1 MMTDTLS
8 TLQPRCTLRPRAALR
23 SLMLGAAVASLAAC
37 NGQDLDWDL
46 RQSANTLNT
55 TDAARQATAAPPVP
69 DARGVISYPT
79 YQVAVA
85 QRGDTVASLAAR
97 IGLDA
102 GAVARYNGL
111 NPEIGLRQGEVLAL
125 PSRVAEPLAST
136 TSGVSTTPITGGAAA
151 GSIDITSLASGAI
164 DRSGDP
170 TSSTGKPQ
178 GVPGR
183 EPIRHQVLRGE
194 TAFTI
199 ARLYNVSAKALAD
212 WNGLGPD
219 LAVREGQ
226 YLMIPVPGEEA
237 LDAAKATSAVDSA
250 APGTG
255 SATPLP
261 PSASKPLPDEKP
273 VAAAAVAGAQPASPN
288 LATQQTAASATR
300 FAFPADGKIIRAYD
314 KGKNEGIDIGA
325 AAGSPVRA
333 AADGTVAA
341 ITQDTD
347 QVPILVIRHD
357 GGVLTVY
364 ANIDG
369 IKVAK
374 GAAVKR
380 GQIIA
385 TVRAG
390 SPAFLHFEVRQGFDS
405 TDPMPFLQ

>member
-1 MMTDTLS
+1 MITPIFRVL
-8 TLQPRCTLRPRAALR
+8 PLRALLLGV
-23 SLMLGAAVASLAAC
+23 SLAGLAAC
-37 NGQDLDWDL
+37 TSDQSFDWDL

-55 TDAARQATAAPPVP
+55 SDAARGATGNRPSP
-69 DARGVISYPT
+69 DGRGVISYPT

-85 QRGDTVASLAAR
+85 QRGDTVASLAVR

-111 NPEIGLRQGEVLAL
+111 TPEVGLRQGEVLAL
-125 PSRVAEPLAST
+125 PSRVAVAAAGT
-136 TSGVSTTPITGGAAA
+136 GVSTTPITGSAAP

-164 DRSGDP
+164 ERAGDTAP
-170 TSSTGKPQ
+170 AAGQPQ

-199 ARLYNVSAKALAD
+199 ARLYNVPAKALAD

-237 LDAAKATSAVDSA
+237 LDAGRVQPVVDSA
-250 APGTG
+250 PPGVG

-261 PSASKPLPDEKP
+261 PSASTPLPDEKP
-273 VAAAAVAGAQPASPN
+273 VTVAAAAAAAPASPD
-288 LATQQTAASATR
+288 LGAQQTAASAPR
-300 FAFPADGKIIRAYD
+300 FAFPADGKIINAYD

-341 ITQDTD
+341 ITEDTD

-364 ANIDG
+364 ANING

-380 GQIIA
+380 GQTIA

-390 SPAFLHFEVRQGFDS
+390 SPSFLHFEVRQGFDS
-405 TDPMPFLQ
+405 TDPMGFLQ

>member
-1 MMTDTLS
+1 MIHLS
-8 TLQPRCTLRPRAALR
+8 HSPTRRSTTARLAL
-23 SLMLGAAVASLAAC
+23 LGVAVATLAAC
-37 NGQDLDWDL
+37 TDGQPLDWDL

-55 TDAARQATAAPPVP
+55 SDAARQASASRPQP

-97 IGLDA
+97 VGLDA
-102 GAVARYNGL
+102 TEVARFNGL
-111 NPEIGLRQGEVLAL
+111 GPEMGLRQGEVMAL
-125 PSRVAEPLAST
+125 PKRVSEPLLGGGGVT
-136 TSGVSTTPITGGAAA
+136 TGPISSGAAP

-164 DRSGDP
+164 ERSGDTAP
-170 TSSTGKPQ
+170 TANQPQ

-237 LDAAKATSAVDSA
+237 LDAAGGTSTVDASP
-250 APGTG
+250 PGAG

-261 PSASKPLPDEKP
+261 PSASTPLPAENP
-273 VAAAAVAGAQPASPN
+273 ATATAAVAAQPASPN
-288 LATQQTAASATR
+288 LASQQTAASATR
-300 FAFPADGKIIRAYD
+300 FAFPASGKIIRAYD

-325 AAGSPVRA
+325 AAGSPVLA
-333 AADGTVAA
+333 AANGTVAA

-357 GGVLTVY
+357 GGILTVY

-374 GAAVKR
+374 GATVTR
-380 GQIIA
+380 GQAIA
-385 TVRAG
+385 AVRAG
-390 SPAFLHFEVRQGFDS
+390 TSPFLHFEVRQGFES
-405 TDPMPFLQ
+405 TDPMAFLQ

>member
-1 MMTDTLS
+1 MTPIS
-8 TLQPRCTLRPRAALR
+8 HPFPRHSRSLRLGLLGVAAAALT
-23 SLMLGAAVASLAAC
+23 AC
-37 NGQDLDWDL
+37 SDGQQLDWDL

-55 TDAARQATAAPPVP
+55 SDAARQASAARPQP

-97 IGLDA
+97 VGLD
-102 GAVARYNGL
+102 GTGVARYNGL
-111 NPEIGLRQGEVLAL
+111 RVDMGLRQGEVLAL
-125 PSRVAEPLAST
+125 PQRVSDSPAAGGGIT
-136 TSGVSTTPITGGAAA
+136 AGPISGGAAA
-151 GSIDITSLASGAI
+151 GAVDITALASGAI
-164 DRSGDP
+164 ERAGDP
-170 TSSTGKPQ
+170 ASAAGQPQ

-199 ARLYNVSAKALAD
+199 ARLYGVSAKALAD
-212 WNGLGPD
+212 WNGLGPE

-237 LDAAKATSAVDSA
+237 MDAAKGTGTVDASP
-250 APGTG
+250 PGTG

-261 PSASKPLPDEKP
+261 PSASTPLPGENP
-273 VAAAAVAGAQPASPN
+273 STAVAAVAAQPASPN
-288 LATQQTAASATR
+288 LASQQSAASATR
-300 FAFPADGKIIRAYD
+300 FAFPASGKIIRAYD
-314 KGKNEGIDIGA
+314 KGKNEGIDIAA
-325 AAGSPVRA
+325 AAGSPVLA

-347 QVPILVIRHD
+347 QVPILVVRHD
-357 GGVLTVY
+357 GGILTVY

-380 GQIIA
+380 GQAIA
-385 TVRAG
+385 SVRAG

-405 TDPMPFLQ
+405 TDPMAFLQ

>member
-1 MMTDTLS
+1 MTHPSHSPTRRS
-8 TLQPRCTLRPRAALR
+8 TAARLA
-23 SLMLGAAVASLAAC
+23 LLGVAVATLAAC
-37 NGQDLDWDL
+37 TDGRPLDWDL

-55 TDAARQATAAPPVP
+55 SEAARQASAARPQP
-69 DARGVISYPT
+69 DPRGVISYPT

-97 IGLDA
+97 VGLDA
-102 GAVARYNGL
+102 TEVARFNGL
-111 NPEIGLRQGEVLAL
+111 GPEMGLRQGEVMAL
-125 PSRVAEPLAST
+125 PKRVSEPLSGGG
-136 TSGVSTTPITGGAAA
+136 GVSTGPITGGAAP
-151 GSIDITSLASGAI
+151 GSVDITSLASGAI
-164 DRSGDP
+164 ERAGDTAP
-170 TSSTGKPQ
+170 AANANQPQ

-237 LDAAKATSAVDSA
+237 LDAANGTSTVDA
-250 APGTG
+250 APPGTG

-261 PSASKPLPDEKP
+261 PSASTPLPAENP
-273 VAAAAVAGAQPASPN
+273 TTATAAAAAQPASPN
-288 LATQQTAASATR
+288 LAAQQTAASATR
-300 FAFPADGKIIRAYD
+300 FAFPASGKIIRAYD

-325 AAGSPVRA
+325 AAGSPVLA

-357 GGVLTVY
+357 GGILTVY

-369 IKVAK
+369 IRLAK
-374 GAAVKR
+374 GASVKR
-380 GQIIA
+380 GQAIA
-385 TVRAG
+385 AVRAG
-390 SPAFLHFEVRQGFDS
+390 ASPFLHFEVRQGFES

>member
-1 MMTDTLS
+1 MMTPSRATPPLRALLLGVALS
-8 TLQPRCTLRPRAALR
+8 
-23 SLMLGAAVASLAAC
+23 GLAAC
-37 NGQDLDWDL
+37 NPDQSLDWDL

-55 TDAARQATAAPPVP
+55 SDAARGATGNRPSP
-69 DARGVISYPT
+69 DGRGVISYPT

-85 QRGDTVASLAAR
+85 ERGDTVASLAAR
-97 IGLDA
+97 VGLDA

-111 NPEIGLRQGEVLAL
+111 TPEIGLRGGEVLAL
-125 PSRVAEPLAST
+125 PSRVAESAAG
-136 TSGVSTTPITGGAAA
+136 SGVSTGAIA
-151 GSIDITSLASGAI
+151 GSAAPGQIDITSLASGAI
-164 DRSGDP
+164 ERAGGTTAAASQ
-170 TSSTGKPQ
+170 PQ

-199 ARLYNVSAKALAD
+199 ARLYNVPAKALAD

-237 LDAAKATSAVDSA
+237 LDAGRVQPVVDSA
-250 APGTG
+250 PPGVG

-261 PSASKPLPDEKP
+261 PSASTPLPDEKP
-273 VAAAAVAGAQPASPN
+273 VTVAAAAAAAPASPN
-288 LATQQTAASATR
+288 LAAQQTAASAAR

-325 AAGSPVRA
+325 SAGSAVRA

-374 GAAVKR
+374 GATVKR
-380 GQIIA
+380 GQTIA
-385 TVRAG
+385 VVRAG

-405 TDPMPFLQ
+405 TDPMAFLQ

>member
-1 MMTDTLS
+1 MTDVS
-8 TLQPRCTLRPRAALR
+8 HPFPRRSASLRLALLGVAAAALT
-23 SLMLGAAVASLAAC
+23 AC
-37 NGQDLDWDL
+37 SDGQQLDWDL

-55 TDAARQATAAPPVP
+55 SDAARQASATRPQP

-97 IGLDA
+97 VGLD
-102 GAVARYNGL
+102 GTEVARYNGL
-111 NPEIGLRQGEVLAL
+111 SAEMGLRQGEVLAL
-125 PSRVAEPLAST
+125 PKRVSEPLAGSGGVT
-136 TSGVSTTPITGGAAA
+136 TSSLSGGAAP
-151 GSIDITSLASGAI
+151 GSVDITALASGAI
-164 DRSGDP
+164 DRASDP
-170 TSSTGKPQ
+170 VGTANQPQ

-212 WNGLGPD
+212 WNGLGPE

-237 LDAAKATSAVDSA
+237 MDAANARSTVDAA

-261 PSASKPLPDEKP
+261 PSASTPLPAENP
-273 VAAAAVAGAQPASPN
+273 ATVTAAAAAQPASPN
-288 LATQQTAASATR
+288 LAAQQTAASATR
-300 FAFPADGKIIRAYD
+300 FAFPASGKIIRAYD
-314 KGKNEGIDIGA
+314 KGTNEGIDIAA
-325 AAGSPVRA
+325 AAGSPVLA
-333 AADGTVAA
+333 AADGTVAT
-341 ITQDTD
+341 ITEDTG
-347 QVPILVIRHD
+347 QVTILVVRHD
-357 GGVLTVY
+357 DGVLTVY

-369 IKVAK
+369 IKVTK

-380 GQIIA
+380 GQAIA

-390 SPAFLHFEVRQGFDS
+390 ATPFLHFEVRQGRGLDS